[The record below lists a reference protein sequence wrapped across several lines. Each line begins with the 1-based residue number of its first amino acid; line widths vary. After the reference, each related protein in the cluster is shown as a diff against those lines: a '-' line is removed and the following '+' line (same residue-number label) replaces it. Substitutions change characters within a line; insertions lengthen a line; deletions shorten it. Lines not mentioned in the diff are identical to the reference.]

1 MKNIPIII
9 LNRDRLEST
18 KQLVSLLINRNYNNI
33 VILDNGSTYEPLLD
47 WYSSS
52 TDFQIYFN
60 MTVAHNHHAL
70 HNLLS
75 IQDEFFVSLLQN
87 SWYVFT
93 DSDLILHDT
102 VPDNFID
109 DLINICIKYNKDKV
123 GLGIHVNDMHKE
135 LFTDAAYWEL
145 MEFMKDYENQFTR
158 NGGPY
163 GIVEIQSADNPC
175 VLYDAP
181 IDTTFAVCKPNS
193 QPIGSRNCI
202 RTGYPYLSKHLPFY
216 YDINS
221 YPADELYYLKHIS
234 VNAETGFSS
243 KVLKFL

>member
-1 MKNIPIII
+1 MKNIPIVI
-9 LNRDRLEST
+9 LNRDRLESV
-18 KQLVSLLINRNYNNI
+18 KLLINCLISRGYTNI
-33 VILDNGSTYEPLLD
+33 VIIDNGSTYQPLLD
-47 WYSSS
+47 WYASSN
-52 TDFQIYFN
+52 DFNVYVNTSVPQN
-60 MTVAHNHHAL
+60 NHAL
-70 HNLLS
+70 YNLLN
-75 IQDEFFVSLLQN
+75 IRDEFFVKLLQD

-93 DSDLILHDT
+93 DSDLILHDS

-109 DLINICIKYNKDKV
+109 DLINICIKYDKEKV
-123 GLGIHVNDMHKE
+123 GLGIHVDDMHEE
-135 LFTDAAYWEL
+135 LFTNTDYWEL
-145 MEFMKDYENQFTR
+145 MNFMKDYENQFTR

-163 GIVEIQSADNPC
+163 NIVEIQSDDNPC

-193 QPIGSRNCI
+193 QPIGNRNCI

-221 YPADELYYLKHIS
+221 YPVDELYYLKHIS
-234 VNAETGFSS
+234 SNAETGFSS